1 VIWRFFIFG
10 SSRFKGSFAQ
20 AASLV
25 LSAAATW
32 TRIVATCLGAYLGT
46 FGLRQG
52 DLPSKELPA
61 P

>member
-10 SSRFKGSFAQ
+10 NSRFKGSFAQ

-25 LSAAATW
+25 FSAASTR
-32 TRIVATCLGAYLGT
+32 TRIVATRLGAYPDT

-52 DLPSKELPA
+52 DLPFKGLLA